1 MNEFL
6 VSDEVIEV
14 DRIMADRLGL
24 NGAVVYSCI
33 MKEQTTNV
41 NHLFNL
47 IPFLSKSTIKRSIA
61 NIKAEG
67 YLQERSC
74 DPESLR
80 ERVINSHHLKNKYC
94 EWCKGQS
101 IVLHEHHYPIPK
113 RLGGTETVSICPNCH
128 YGYHN
133 LEKGELI

>member
-1 MNEFL
+1 MSKLLIDDYPIQVLPTLAKE
-6 VSDEVIEV
+6 I
-14 DRIMADRLGL
+14 GL

-47 IPFLSKSTIKRSIA
+47 MPFLSKSTIKRSIA
-61 NIKAEG
+61 NLKSEG
-67 YLQERSC
+67 YLQERTC

-80 ERVINSHHLKNKYC
+80 ERVINSHHLKDKYC
-94 EWCKGQS
+94 EWCEGQS
-101 IVLHEHHYPIPK
+101 IVLHEHHYPTPR
-113 RLGGTETVSICPNCH
+113 RLGGQDVVNICPNCH

-133 LEKGELI
+133 LENDLLK

>member
-47 IPFLSKSTIKRSIA
+47 MPFLSKSTIKRTIA
-61 NIKAEG
+61 QIKSEG

-94 EWCKGQS
+94 EWCEGQS
-101 IVLHEHHYPIPK
+101 IVLHEHHYPTPR
-113 RLGGTETVSICPNCH
+113 RLGGQDVVNICPNCH

-133 LEKGELI
+133 LENDLLK

>member
-1 MNEFL
+1 MNELL
-6 VSDEVIEV
+6 VNDEVLKV
-14 DRIMADRLGL
+14 DKIMADRLGL

-47 IPFLSKSTIKRSIA
+47 MPFLSKLTIKRSIA

-67 YLQERSC
+67 YLQEKSC
-74 DPESLR
+74 D
-80 ERVINSHHLKNKYC
+80 
-94 EWCKGQS
+94 
-101 IVLHEHHYPIPK
+101 
-113 RLGGTETVSICPNCH
+113 T
-128 YGYHN
+128 